1 MPDGPRCDGVRVT
14 SAERTVPRAAGADG
28 SATFRRIL
36 DAVSAELAAQGEAGL
51 SLRSVARAV
60 GVSVQSLYH
69 YVDSRA
75 VLVEELAR
83 GAAEALA
90 GAVVGVGDGSGGART
105 ADELLTAAGA
115 FLRWAGEH
123 PAAFAL
129 LHGRGL
135 PVGPC
140 GCSGTAARL
149 RGALLGAP
157 GGPEALVPFWAVV
170 YALAVSGCGPC
181 GGAWEPVVADAAAR
195 AVRPRG

>member
-1 MPDGPRCDGVRVT
+1 VT
-14 SAERTVPRAAGADG
+14 SVERSAPRATVADG
-28 SATFRRIL
+28 GSTFRRIL
-36 DAVSAELAAQGEAGL
+36 DAASAELAVQGEAGL

-75 VLVEELAR
+75 VLVDVLAR
-83 GAAEALA
+83 EAAEALA
-90 GAVVGVGDGSGGART
+90 EAVCGTGGGAVSGSGGGARAGAGDRT
-105 ADELLTAAGA
+105 ADELLAAAGA

-149 RGALLGAP
+149 RGVLLG
-157 GGPEALVPFWAVV
+157 GTDALVPFWAVV
-170 YALAVSGCGPC
+170 YAVAASGGDPC

-195 AVRPRG
+195 AARPSG

>member
-1 MPDGPRCDGVRVT
+1 MTSLERAAPRSR
-14 SAERTVPRAAGADG
+14 RAAGADPG
-28 SATFRRIL
+28 PTFRRIL
-36 DAVSAELAAQGEAGL
+36 DAASAELAVQGEAGL

-83 GAAEALA
+83 EAAEALA
-90 GAVVGVGDGSGGART
+90 EAVSGADGGAGGART
-105 ADELLTAAGA
+105 ADELRAAAEA
-115 FLRWAGEH
+115 FLRWARQH

-140 GCSGTAARL
+140 GCSGTAERL
-149 RGALLGAP
+149 RGALLDDPGAA
-157 GGPEALVPFWAVV
+157 EALVPFWAVV
-170 YALAVSGCGPC
+170 YALAVSGCAPC
-181 GGAWEPVVADAAAR
+181 GPVWETVVAEAAAR
-195 AVRPRG
+195 AVRARA